1 MQDNNDKKEADP
13 KKKKED
19 KRLEQAM
26 VKKKIQ
32 ECVERARQRPLLI
45 ESEFKTKN
53 TENLAKIRA
62 AKALIKILKE
72 QGLDPKDH
80 LTDEQK
86 EIVEEHRY
94 IQLQLKQHGKSTKQ

>member
-1 MQDNNDKKEADP
+1 
-13 KKKKED
+13 
-19 KRLEQAM
+19 M

-62 AKALIKILKE
+62 AKALIKILEE

-86 EIVEEHRY
+86 ELLEEERY

>member
-1 MQDNNDKKEADP
+1 MTDNNEKREAELKKM
-13 KKKKED
+13 KED
-19 KRLEQAM
+19 KRAEQAM

-62 AKALIKILKE
+62 AKALIKILEE
-72 QGLDPKDH
+72 QKLDPKDH

-86 EIVEEHRY
+86 ELLEENRY